1 MPKCTFRL
9 GSDSASFKAATANV
23 VTRPASD
30 YRSCITAAFL
40 LKTVVF
46 LFALNLA
53 SSQQL
58 AEFLC
63 SIPNWAA
70 RGAAQDTVYSICSLV
85 FCIPLRLLKGE
96 EKAQRCY
103 LFNSE
108 ATRYHCITF
117 LTCKH
122 HYRAPGENLLSLKK
136 KWHALLKSK
145 EMPCCRWIYSWLQ
158 HREEVFAF
166 PPPPLIQ
173 ISSPGLQ
180 SMRWAT
186 RPCNDRI
193 LMWDWCTKS
202 NAAAS
207 LFSVLLCT
215 LDIYVTLLLI
225 LKAVLT

>member
-1 MPKCTFRL
+1 MPKCTFRI
-9 GSDSASFKAATANV
+9 GSDSAPFKDVKASV
-23 VTRPASD
+23 VTWPPSD
-30 YRSCITAAFL
+30 YRSCITAVLL
-40 LKTVVF
+40 LKNVVF

-53 SSQQL
+53 SPQQL

-63 SIPNWAA
+63 SIPNQAA
-70 RGAAQDTVYSICSLV
+70 LSAAQDTVHSICSLV
-85 FCIPLRLLKGE
+85 FCISLRLLNGE
-96 EKAQRCY
+96 EEAQRRY
-103 LFNSE
+103 LFNSK
-108 ATRYHCITF
+108 ATRYHCVTF

-122 HYRAPGENLLSLKK
+122 YYIAPGDYLLSLKK
-136 KWHALLKSK
+136 KWHALLKAK

-158 HREEVFAF
+158 HKEEVFAF

-186 RPCNDRI
+186 WPCNDRI
-193 LMWDWCTKS
+193 LMCDWCTRS
-202 NAAAS
+202 NAVVS

-225 LKAVLT
+225 PKAVLT